1 MALEF
6 STEFEMTDCVIAL
19 NVLRNKQ
26 MARDPLATTRAQVLA
41 QVFKAK
47 MVYIAMKRLAVQ
59 SAPIM
64 LVVGMLSY
72 CRKLKLSNKR
82 LKKLNAQ
89 KIQTLEGSLN
99 RLCRAE
105 TRSGVITEDQF
116 RALKSQF
123 LIS

>member
-1 MALEF
+1 
-6 STEFEMTDCVIAL
+6 MTDCVIAL
-19 NVLRNKQ
+19 NVLRNKLV
-26 MARDPLATTRAQVLA
+26 ARDSLATTRAQVLA

-72 CRKLKLSNKR
+72 CRQLKQFNIR

-89 KIQTLEGSLN
+89 KIKTLEGSLN

-105 TRSGVITEDQF
+105 TESGVITQD
-116 RALKSQF
+116 
-123 LIS
+123 